1 MCSLVRVF
9 FFSFLPLSDAFSTHW
24 CFIVFSVYSRLPLC
38 ILNALWPLSISRGKP
53 IKVSSN
59 QEMVSAVVSRWCS
72 HSSLS
77 GSARRS
83 LTLAVL
89 YILWCL
95 RQREGSHLFLSWT
108 NQLHSLWWIQV
119 EGVCVC
125 SRTIDAISFNSC
137 LYLELHLCCLN
148 SCQCPQDNAENT
160 LLHFFSDRYFINV

>member
-1 MCSLVRVF
+1 MSGPPCANASQTWNSNSWTKQSLLLQSFLPLSFTLCVRLCVF
-9 FFSFLPLSDAFSTHW
+9 FFSFLLLSDAFSTHW

-77 GSARRS
+77 GSARWS
-83 LTLAVL
+83 LALAVL
-89 YILWCL
+89 YIVWCL

-108 NQLHSLWWIQV
+108 NQLHSLWWIHV
-119 EGVCVC
+119 EAVLC
-125 SRTIDAISFNSC
+125 A
-137 LYLELHLCCLN
+137 LENNRCNL
-148 SCQCPQDNAENT
+148 
-160 LLHFFSDRYFINV
+160 F